1 MMAVKELNG
10 DAEDFGQS
18 IGTLSSPATL
28 RLDIWKFLSEKIT
41 SLIAKCTAHLACV
54 YSLNVYQA

>member
-1 MMAVKELNG
+1 
-10 DAEDFGQS
+10 
-18 IGTLSSPATL
+18 L